1 MYQRYSTLSTLFF
14 QATHGLKWSQSCH
27 SKKKPLELQMYIVA
41 LKFTPGLSSYS
52 SVIPHMICVAYSFD
66 GDPNNA

>member
-1 MYQRYSTLSTLFF
+1 
-14 QATHGLKWSQSCH
+14 
-27 SKKKPLELQMYIVA
+27 MYIVA

-52 SVIPHMICVAYSFD
+52 SVIAHMICVAYRPSFG